1 MTSNCPQDKTQ
12 IPQQDKYDLHDLA
25 PSNFPPHP
33 ISSTQIHPSYFLL
46 TVGVC
51 ILSGL
56 VVSNSVQPHQA
67 PLSMGL
73 PRQEYWSGLPFPF
86 LGNLPGSEIEP
97 LSPALAGEFFT
108 TEPPGKPITHIRI
121 RKQHKPLLFGF
132 PKNHISGTHFCNLF
146 CQPCYVF
153 EQRTDFCF
161 FHFNC

>member
-1 MTSNCPQDKTQ
+1 MSDPFETPG
-12 IPQQDKYDLHDLA
+12 
-25 PSNFPPHP
+25 
-33 ISSTQIHPSYFLL
+33 
-46 TVGVC
+46 TVAH
-51 ILSGL
+51 
-56 VVSNSVQPHQA
+56 QP

-121 RKQHKPLLFGF
+121 RKQHKTLLFGF